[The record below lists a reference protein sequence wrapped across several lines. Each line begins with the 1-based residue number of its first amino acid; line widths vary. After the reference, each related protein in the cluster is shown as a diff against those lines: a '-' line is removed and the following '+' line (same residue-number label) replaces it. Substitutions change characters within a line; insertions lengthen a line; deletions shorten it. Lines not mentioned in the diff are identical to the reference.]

1 MTSKPSL
8 EGAMSD
14 WSDVTEV
21 AGVEAEPW
29 EKEEE
34 REDGAL
40 ESAEVGS
47 EPLLVLEAEVKRRDK
62 GGQGAMGGRR

>member
-1 MTSKPSL
+1 M
-8 EGAMSD
+8 
-14 WSDVTEV
+14 TEV

-47 EPLLVLEAEVKRRDK
+47 EPLLVLEAELKRRDK
-62 GGQGAMGGRR
+62 GGQGAIGGRR